1 MSLPVKL
8 IYSISYDTMNL
19 PPANCKNSKSG
30 SESESAQTATTV
42 LEQQPEVN
50 IDPESKDWLACGLG
64 GLSPGQQPEGESES
78 GPGPSLVLLV
88 DSTLLPVASLMI
100 RHPTGAH
107 WTRTIVVLRSRS
119 PGSLSVLGPGPESPT
134 RTQIRP

>member
-1 MSLPVKL
+1 
-8 IYSISYDTMNL
+8 MNL
-19 PPANCKNSKSG
+19 PPANCKNSESE

-64 GLSPGQQPEGESES
+64 GLSQQEEPES

-88 DSTLLPVASLMI
+88 DSSLLPVPVASATPLV
-100 RHPTGAH
+100 HTG
-107 WTRTIVVLRSRS
+107 RS
-119 PGSLSVLGPGPESPT
+119 
-134 RTQIRP
+134 